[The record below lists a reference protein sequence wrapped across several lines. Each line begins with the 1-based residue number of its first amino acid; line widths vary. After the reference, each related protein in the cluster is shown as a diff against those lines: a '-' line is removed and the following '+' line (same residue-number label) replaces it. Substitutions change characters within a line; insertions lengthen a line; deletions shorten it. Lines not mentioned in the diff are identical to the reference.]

1 MQALERSFSC
11 SFPLSSNA
19 AKWNDEKTNVL
30 QRLWFHT
37 SSTQSHAS
45 AQWRFD
51 TIQDKTA
58 LLLQINGDRTIHE
71 RDNMRC
77 FSDKRKGD
85 TRITIRKKKI
95 SGITFDS
102 SLHWKRKRGECFCV
116 KAAAFLFPVFSF
128 VEKQLRGFF
137 SRVLRG
143 FQRVNISPTCRLI

>member
-58 LLLQINGDRTIHE
+58 LLLQINGDRAIHE

-85 TRITIRKKKI
+85 TRITIRKKKYREKHFI
-95 SGITFDS
+95 LLSIGNASVENAFVS
-102 SLHWKRKRGECFCV
+102 KQPHSFSPFFLSLRNSCAVFLVGCCV
-116 KAAAFLFPVFSF
+116 GFKESTSL
-128 VEKQLRGFF
+128 LR
-137 SRVLRG
+137 VD
-143 FQRVNISPTCRLI
+143 